1 MNTVTAL
8 SWRRR
13 DVFKAG
19 LGVWASALI
28 GVDGRAWA
36 QAPGAAADKLAG
48 ISAAE
53 MERQAHQLPTPGSQL
68 RLPTVALLGG
78 GVFRPQQAS
87 GQVTVIYWW
96 ASTCPF
102 CAQQSPEMQ
111 KLWLAHQGKGLQM
124 LGLSIDRKPEEAQAY
139 LQKKG
144 YSWPSGWVNADIHRA
159 LPKPKGLPVTV
170 VLGRDGRVLQ
180 AETGQMFPEDV
191 AELARWL

>member
-1 MNTVTAL
+1 MHKFNPS

-13 DVFKAG
+13 EVLKAG
-19 LGVWASALI
+19 LGLGTGAGLS
-28 GVDGRAWA
+28 GSGRSVHA
-36 QAPGAAADKLAG
+36 QVADTGAAP
-48 ISAAE
+48 SAAQ
-53 MERQAHQLPTPGSQL
+53 MERSAPDLPTPGSRL
-68 RLPTVALLGG
+68 RLPEVALLGG
-78 GVFRPQQAS
+78 GSFRPQQAV
-87 GQVTVIYWW
+87 GQITVIYWW

-111 KLWLAHQGKGLQM
+111 KLWQSKQGKGLQM
-124 LGLSIDRKPEEAQAY
+124 LALSIDRQADEALAY

-144 YSWPSGWVNADIHRA
+144 YTFPSGRVNAAIHRA

-180 AETGQMFPEDV
+180 AEKGQMFPEDV